1 LDTITYLLQRGA
13 NIDALNEKEAQT
25 PLHWACIGKSLP
37 VPIEEVFYVE
47 MSCFIRSECPC
58 ASLRSLT

>member
-1 LDTITYLLQRGA
+1 LEAITYLLQRGA

-37 VPIEEVFYVE
+37 VHVEQVFIVL
-47 MSCFIRSECPC
+47 MSC
-58 ASLRSLT
+58 